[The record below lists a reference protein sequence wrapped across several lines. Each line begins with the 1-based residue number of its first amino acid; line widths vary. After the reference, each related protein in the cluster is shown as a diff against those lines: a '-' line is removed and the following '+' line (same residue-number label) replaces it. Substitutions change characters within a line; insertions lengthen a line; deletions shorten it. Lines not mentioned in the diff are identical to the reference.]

1 MIMKDSYG
9 RTIQYL
15 RLSVTDLCNYRC
27 IYCMPE
33 TGVYKKDHG
42 DILSI
47 EEMTQIVRAAHKL
60 GINKIR
66 LTGGE
71 PLVRKGIVT
80 LCENIKSIDSAIE
93 LGITTNGSLLAPM
106 AKALKA
112 AGVDRLNISLDSPD
126 PETFSKITRGGDP
139 QDVLNG
145 IKAAQ
150 EAGFDNIK
158 INTVLLKGINEN
170 DIQDLMRLTRDSD
183 IHVRFIELMPLG
195 VAKHWNQNRFMTTDE
210 IERYLPSDALMK
222 IDGVARVYRLP
233 HHKGTIGLICP
244 MSHSFCDMCNK
255 IRVTSDGKLKPCLH
269 SDQEIDL
276 RGLRGEALEQAIKEG
291 VKQKPESHR
300 FGAAGSATERFMNEI
315 GG

>member
-27 IYCMPE
+27 IYCMPAS
-33 TGVYKKDHG
+33 GVYKKDHG
-42 DILSI
+42 DIISI
-47 EEMTQIVRAAHKL
+47 EEMTEIVRAAHKL
-60 GINKIR
+60 GVNKIR

-71 PLVRKGIVT
+71 PLIRKGVIT
-80 LCENIKSIDSAIE
+80 LCENIKAIDSAIE

-106 AKALKA
+106 AEALKA
-112 AGVDRLNISLDSPD
+112 AGVDRLNISLDSLN

-150 EAGFDNIK
+150 EAGFGNIK

-170 DIQDLMRLTRDSD
+170 DIHDLMRLTRDCD

-195 VAKHWNQNRFMTTDE
+195 VAKYWNENRFMTTYE
-210 IERYLPSDALMK
+210 IERYLPTDALLK

-255 IRVTSDGKLKPCLH
+255 IRVTADGKLKPCLH
-269 SDQEIDL
+269 SEQEIDL
-276 RGLRGEALEQAIKEG
+276 RGLSGEALEQAIQNG
-291 VKQKPESHR
+291 VMQKPESHR